1 VLNHRVNQVR
11 SRLTTL
17 PVNQRV
23 IRVQD
28 RRGNWHCNHRTN
40 PRHSRQKSPRIS
52 PLSSLPYNLQA
63 NQPAS
68 LTGSFQRHQRH
79 NYHSSYLHSHRCSLL
94 TNLWDI
100 LPAIHSTIVTTIEWD
115 NQSVVHNH
123 PKILPII
130 NRLPHTRIEIN
141 KNKNLKPSRVKLVI
155 HHSNHTS
162 AMLCVNQ

>member
-1 VLNHRVNQVR
+1 MSGTESSDLVSITSNQLNQQFYHRVNQVR

-28 RRGNWHCNHRTN
+28 RRGNRHCNHRTN

-68 LTGSFQRHQRH
+68 LTGIFQRHQRH

-100 LPAIHSTIVTTIEWD
+100 LPAIHTTIEWD
-115 NQSVVHNH
+115 IQSTF
-123 PKILPII
+123 KSADD
-130 NRLPHTRIEIN
+130 
-141 KNKNLKPSRVKLVI
+141 KALKRTF
-155 HHSNHTS
+155 NTT
-162 AMLCVNQ
+162 ML